1 MREFWFEEVRE
12 EPVYLLAT
20 MTAGEMLRLKLR
32 EPRGWPAEFSRGDL
46 S

>member
-20 MTAGEMLRLKLR
+20 MTADEMLRLKPRNLVAGLPGFR
-32 EPRGWPAEFSRGDL
+32 EEIL